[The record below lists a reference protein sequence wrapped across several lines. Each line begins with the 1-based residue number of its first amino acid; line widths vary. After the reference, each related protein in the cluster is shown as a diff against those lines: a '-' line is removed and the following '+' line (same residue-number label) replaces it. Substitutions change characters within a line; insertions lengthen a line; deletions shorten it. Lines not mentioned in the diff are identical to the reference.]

1 MVLKGALI
9 SFMPTFIG
17 ATPNVV
23 IFQIN
28 PETITHSWN
37 SADPTET
44 DNKTGADPL
53 AVAGLPGETFE
64 FTLAMDAN
72 DTIADGG
79 TTGSTRWSPRRAAST
94 AGLRRSKCCNIRR
107 PFPARRWSAR
117 YRPRSAPP
125 PPHPGRCGQTTPQSV
140 PRLQVPTVL
149 FVWGLGRIV
158 PVRVTGLT
166 VTERLYDRFLNPTHA
181 EAQLT
186 LQVLTLDD
194 LVNVPQPMKAIA
206 KAAYTYTQALRQ
218 GLALTNLS
226 GPTATLLGMLPISSE
241 ERAMFFSGSRYAGM
255 TTYPVVRP
263 DGSTVSAVSIPL
275 PGPAVAQGYH
285 RRLGGQ
291 RLDHIANRYL
301 GDPTGFW
308 QLCDANNAVVPD
320 ALANADLVGIP
331 LNAAT
336 TN

>member
-9 SFMPTFIG
+9 SFMPAFIG
-17 ATPNVV
+17 AAPNVV

-28 PETITHSWN
+28 PETITHSWT
-37 SADPTET
+37 SANPAEA

-79 TTGSTRWSPRRAAST
+79 IHPVDALIAEASGVYSRLAAIEMLQYPATVSGPPRVGAVSAAISA
-94 AGLRRSKCCNIRR
+94 AGTPS
-107 PFPARRWSAR
+107 
-117 YRPRSAPP
+117 
-125 PPHPGRCGQTTPQSV
+125 GRCGQMTPQSV

-158 PVRVTGLT
+158 PVRVMRLT
-166 VTERLYDRFLNPTHA
+166 VTEKLYDRFLNPTQA

-226 GPTATLLGMLPISSE
+226 GPTATLLGMLPIS
-241 ERAMFFSGSRYAGM
+241 
-255 TTYPVVRP
+255 
-263 DGSTVSAVSIPL
+263 L
-275 PGPAVAQGYH
+275 
-285 RRLGGQ
+285 
-291 RLDHIANRYL
+291 
-301 GDPTGFW
+301 
-308 QLCDANNAVVPD
+308 
-320 ALANADLVGIP
+320 
-331 LNAAT
+331 
-336 TN
+336 

>member
-17 ATPNVV
+17 ATPNLV

-37 SADPTET
+37 SVDPVET

-72 DTIADGG
+72 DSIADSG
-79 TTGSTRWSPRRAAST
+79 THPVDAVIAEASGVYSRLAAIEMLQYPATVSDPPLVGAVSAGISAAAT
-94 AGLRRSKCCNIRR
+94 AS
-107 PFPARRWSAR
+107 
-117 YRPRSAPP
+117 
-125 PPHPGRCGQTTPQSV
+125 GRCGQTTPQSV

-158 PVRVTGLT
+158 PVRVMGLT
-166 VTERLYDRFLNPTHA
+166 VTEKLYDKFLNPTQA

-206 KAAYTYTQALRQ
+206 KAAYIYTQALRQ
-218 GLALTNLS
+218 GLALTNLG
-226 GPTATLLGMLPISSE
+226 GPTATLLGMLPIS
-241 ERAMFFSGSRYAGM
+241 
-255 TTYPVVRP
+255 
-263 DGSTVSAVSIPL
+263 L
-275 PGPAVAQGYH
+275 
-285 RRLGGQ
+285 
-291 RLDHIANRYL
+291 
-301 GDPTGFW
+301 
-308 QLCDANNAVVPD
+308 
-320 ALANADLVGIP
+320 
-331 LNAAT
+331 
-336 TN
+336 